1 MSSFETYL
9 SHSLDTLSDSRVKE
23 AMQYS
28 LMAGGKRIR
37 PQLLF
42 AMLKGFGISEQV
54 GYPAAAAIEMIHTY
68 SLIHDDLP
76 AMDNDTLR
84 RGKPTCHV
92 QFDEA
97 TAILAGDALLTQ
109 AFLKA
114 AEVAADAACLV
125 KILHYVAKCS
135 GGDGMILGQIKDIE
149 GEAKKD
155 ITVEELEDIYYYK
168 TGKLLTL
175 PMVCGALIAGHEE
188 AVSICEEAGKLIG
201 YSFQIQDDVLDV
213 TSTNEALGKNIN
225 SDASNEKT
233 TYVSLHS
240 IEEAQ
245 LKAKAYYDQAF
256 ALIDQIDRFDSQAIK
271 ALFASLVYRKS

>member
-1 MSSFETYL
+1 MSFEEYL
-9 SHSLDTLSDSRVKE
+9 THSLDTLSNSHVKE

-37 PQLLF
+37 PALLF
-42 AMLKGFGISEQV
+42 AVLKGYGIDQSV
-54 GYPAAAAIEMIHTY
+54 GFSVGSAIEMIHTY

-109 AFLKA
+109 AFLQGASVDCSDTCK
-114 AEVAADAACLV
+114 LQ
-125 KILHYVAKCS
+125 ILQYLASCS
-135 GGDGMILGQIKDIE
+135 GADGMILGQIKDIE
-149 GEAKKD
+149 GEAKP
-155 ITVEELEDIYYYK
+155 TVSIEELEDIYFYK

-175 PMVCGALIAGHEE
+175 PLVCGALIAQHEE
-188 AVSICEEAGKLIG
+188 TLSIWEEAGKLIG

-213 TSTNEALGKNIN
+213 ISTNEALGKNIN

-233 TYVSLHS
+233 TYVSLLS
-240 IEEAQ
+240 VEEAQ
-245 LKAKAYYDQAF
+245 QKAKAYYDQAF
-256 ALIDQIDRFDSQAIK
+256 ALIDQIPKFDSSSIK
-271 ALFASLVYRKS
+271 ELFSQLVYRKS